1 MPEALERILM
11 MTEEY
16 TAIPLMEE
24 LTPLYDLLY
33 DCRMFLG
40 MAVCL
45 MALFLGL
52 TGAFIFWRL
61 CHVR

>member
-1 MPEALERILM
+1 MSESLERILLM
-11 MTEEY
+11 AEEY
-16 TAIPLMEE
+16 VSIPLLEE
-24 LTPLYDLLY
+24 LTPIYDLLY

-52 TGAFIFWRL
+52 IGGFIFWRL
-61 CHVR
+61 YHV